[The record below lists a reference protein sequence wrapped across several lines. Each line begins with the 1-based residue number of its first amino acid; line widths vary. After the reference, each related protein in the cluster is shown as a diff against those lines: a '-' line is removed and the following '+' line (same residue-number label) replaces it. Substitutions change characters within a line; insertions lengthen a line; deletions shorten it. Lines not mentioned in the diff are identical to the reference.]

1 MEDYEVADLEFDF
14 DIQPYMYEP
23 VPNRVEIDARR
34 EELEQPDEPEE
45 NGERLG
51 NTDW

>member
-1 MEDYEVADLEFDF
+1 MEDYEVADFEFDF

-23 VPNRVEIDARR
+23 VPNLAEIDAKK
-34 EELEQPDEPEE
+34 EEPEQPDEPEE